1 MNALQSQVK
10 GLDTWTTNEVMR
22 KKHLSISSK
31 SKRSDFP
38 DKWPNWK
45 FEEHKLRLF
54 QEQIQGWTLDVLK
67 EIKAKVGHSD
77 FAMLAVMMAYFE
89 NIQKFKDGYD
99 KTGESELYF
108 TEGLRWVYPKFKTH
122 KDGNFLAK
130 LVYEQARCG
139 MYHVGL
145 TGTKIILD
153 CSISSGI
160 GIIKRNIKMCPE
172 KLVTNMQQHFD
183 QYIKDLKNPSNSTLR
198 SNFEKRL
205 KYIWGV

>member
-1 MNALQSQVK
+1 M
-10 GLDTWTTNEVMR
+10 
-22 KKHLSISSK
+22 
-31 SKRSDFP
+31 
-38 DKWPNWK
+38 
-45 FEEHKLRLF
+45 
-54 QEQIQGWTLDVLK
+54 
-67 EIKAKVGHSD
+67 
-77 FAMLAVMMAYFE
+77 
-89 NIQKFKDGYD
+89 
-99 KTGESELYF
+99 
-108 TEGLRWVYPKFKTH
+108 YPKFKTH